1 MLQLHIDINDHLIIL
16 NVPNSKYAKSLL
28 LRQNWSF
35 ERAWLYII
43 PGMKCVCVYY
53 LNELGI
59 LCQKNFRRFYDK

>member
-1 MLQLHIDINDHLIIL
+1 MLQLHIVINDHLIIL
-16 NVPNSKYAKSLL
+16 NVPNSKYAKSFL

-35 ERAWLYII
+35 ERAWLYNSRNE
-43 PGMKCVCVYY
+43 KCCVYY